1 MSFDIAIGR
10 CLELDENVA
19 IVKLDGAMLRKLCP
33 SIVFAVQ
40 TNARLR
46 VPLSICSGRR
56 PPRQGQEL
64 FLDYT
69 KTRDGAESWLD
80 MQGQGDYRVIDVR
93 LLASGLEPMPRP
105 EPERKPGRSG
115 WSGPSY

>member
-10 CLELDENVA
+10 CLELGRNGAV
-19 IVKLDGAMLRKLCP
+19 VKLDGAMLRKLCP
-33 SIVFAVQ
+33 GIAFAVQ

-46 VPLSICSGRR
+46 VPLSICSGQR
-56 PPRQGQEL
+56 PPREGQEV
-64 FLDYT
+64 FLDYART
-69 KTRDGAESWLD
+69 CDGAETWLD
-80 MQGQGDYRVIDVR
+80 LDGKDDYRAVDVR

-105 EPERKPGRSG
+105 EPERKAGRSG